1 MSWGQRKQQIQEL
14 FMKLYKNFRGKNVFG
29 QEKKV
34 MEEEEWISAQSQA
47 PFHSSSF
54 KAVEVIYL

>member
-1 MSWGQRKQQIQEL
+1 
-14 FMKLYKNFRGKNVFG
+14 MKLYKNFRGKNVFG